1 MDRASLAS
9 KEQVRTLSDRWGS
22 PSDHTSAYERPAF
35 SDTLLR
41 SLGVRVWSYVV
52 SVIADD
58 RIRNWVVEWRP
69 PTFETATGALFL
81 VPVVAVALFV
91 GSR

>member
-1 MDRASLAS
+1 VVYSFNDRRPVARTPLR
-9 KEQVRTLSDRWGS
+9 RTLL
-22 PSDHTSAYERPAF
+22 AYERPAF

-41 SLGVRVWSYVV
+41 SFGVRVWSYVV

-81 VPVVAVALFV
+81 VSVVAVALFV

>member
-1 MDRASLAS
+1 
-9 KEQVRTLSDRWGS
+9 
-22 PSDHTSAYERPAF
+22 
-35 SDTLLR
+35 LLR